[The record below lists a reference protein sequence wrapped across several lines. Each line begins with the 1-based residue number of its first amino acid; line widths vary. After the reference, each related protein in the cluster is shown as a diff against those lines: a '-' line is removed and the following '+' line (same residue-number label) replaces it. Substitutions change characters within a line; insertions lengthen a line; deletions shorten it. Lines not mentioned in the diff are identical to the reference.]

1 MSKKKKKNDE
11 TRDKLLWAAGA
22 ALVGGGVMYFFN
34 KYMKDKEELTEIRA
48 AERLRA
54 MKSAESSAEGE

>member
-1 MSKKKKKNDE
+1 MAKKKKNDE
-11 TRDKLLWAAGA
+11 TKDKLLWAAGA

-48 AERLRA
+48 AKRLREMEA
-54 MKSAESSAEGE
+54 ATPASGGEG

>member
-1 MSKKKKKNDE
+1 MAKKKKNDE

-54 MKSAESSAEGE
+54 MKAAETTAGGE

>member
-1 MSKKKKKNDE
+1 MAKTKKKNNE

-34 KYMKDKEELTEIRA
+34 KYMKDREELTEIRA
-48 AERLRA
+48 AQRLKE
-54 MKSAESSAEGE
+54 MKEAEAGAGE

>member
-1 MSKKKKKNDE
+1 MAKKKSKDE
-11 TRDKLLWAAGA
+11 TKDKLLWAAGA

-48 AERLRA
+48 AQRMREMQA
-54 MKSAESSAEGE
+54 AESSGGEG